1 MTMRPENQ
9 HAWTLMSDVAQAAK
23 SPASA
28 ARSRPQVS
36 AHTNA
41 RVWGEH

>member
-9 HAWTLMSDVAQAAK
+9 HAWTLMSYVAQAAK

-28 ARSRPQVS
+28 PEADRK
-36 AHTNA
+36 
-41 RVWGEH
+41 